1 MPGSWEL
8 SVVLYRLCF
17 PKLKL
22 SLSGAITLL
31 FPPSSSFALGP
42 DLVTFLFMAL
52 GCTVSVFWIVRDLKS
67 FMEARE
73 VQISIK
79 VKLSF

>member
-8 SVVLYRLCF
+8 SVCLYCICF

-31 FPPSSSFALGP
+31 LPPPSSFVLDP
-42 DLVTFLFMAL
+42 DLVTFVFMAL
-52 GCTVSVFWIVRDLKS
+52 GHTVSVFWIVRDLKS

>member
-8 SVVLYRLCF
+8 SVVLYCICF
-17 PKLKL
+17 PRLKL

-31 FPPSSSFALGP
+31 LPPPSSFVLDP
-42 DLVTFLFMAL
+42 DLVTLFMAL
-52 GCTVSVFWIVRDLKS
+52 GHTVSVFWIVRDLKS